1 MQAEMDKMRKE
12 ESEAFLAAKS
22 ELEMGITGVNKALEV
37 LRAYYGS
44 AFLQGG
50 ASSVALTQQPPL
62 PEFHEKASGAG
73 GSIID
78 ILEVVL
84 SDFSSELA
92 KRTTEESDA
101 QSAYE
106 KMTQENKVKKTMM
119 DQDVKYKTQEFTALD
134 KALVEMTSD
143 RETEQTELD
152 AVLEYYSKLKDRC
165 IAKPETYEE
174 RKRRR
179 EAEIA
184 GLKEALRILE
194 EETAFVQKGAR
205 NSVLRR

>member
-37 LRAYYGS
+37 LRAYYGG

-50 ASSVALTQQPPL
+50 ASSVALAQQPPL

-106 KMTQENKVKKTMM
+106 KMTQENKVKKTTME
-119 DQDVKYKTQEFTALD
+119 QDVKYKTQEYISLD
-134 KALVEMTSD
+134 KAIAEMTSD
-143 RETEQTELD
+143 RQTEQTELD
-152 AVLEYYSKLKDRC
+152 AVLEYYDKLKDRC

-184 GLKEALRILE
+184 GL
-194 EETAFVQKGAR
+194 
-205 NSVLRR
+205 